1 MKILL
6 VNPPNCGRSIPEERY
21 GIDSIKAIF
30 RGEPLA
36 LEALA
41 GNLDG
46 HEVEILDL
54 KADPAAWP
62 DALHAFAPDL
72 VGFTAVTC
80 EANTVVR
87 LAAEARAA
95 RPGVVTVAGGIHASN
110 DPAFFNRAVFDYVAV
125 GLGKASFAELVAAIQ
140 AGSGADRVPGIA
152 KTHPGGE
159 LRFTPRSFGPADLVE
174 GKAPRYDLVARYRD
188 SYILSSLG
196 FRLGFVASAFGCP
209 YDCSFCCIGPL
220 TGGRYL
226 TQSVGTVVDHIRML
240 GEIPV
245 VRLVDANTFGNVQ
258 HARALA
264 DAILAGGIKKSFVA
278 DVRSDTVVRHPD
290 LMARWKEAG
299 LRSVVIG
306 FEEFGDEGLAGMNKA
321 SSVAANDEAIAIL
334 HGLGITIVGDFIVS
348 PDYDEARFEALG
360 RYVLDRPI
368 GLPLLT
374 VLTPLPGTALHA
386 GMKDRIVV
394 HDLDYYTLTN
404 AVVPTRLDERRFYE
418 HYAGLI
424 KAFHANAK
432 L

>member
-1 MKILL
+1 MNILL

-21 GIDSIKAIF
+21 GIDSIRQIF

-36 LEALA
+36 LETLA
-41 GNLDG
+41 GNLEG
-46 HEVEILDL
+46 HEVRIVDL
-54 KADPAAWP
+54 KVEPGALP
-62 DALHAFAPDL
+62 DAVADFAPDV

-80 EANTVVR
+80 EANTVMR
-87 LAAEARAA
+87 LAGETKAV
-95 RPGVVTVAGGIHASN
+95 RPGAAVVVGGVHASN
-110 DPAFFNRAVFDYVAV
+110 DPSFFNRAGVDFVAG
-125 GLGKASFAELVAAIQ
+125 GLGKASFAELVAALERGEAAPRI
-140 AGSGADRVPGIA
+140 PGIA
-152 KTHPGGE
+152 RTNPGGALE
-159 LRFTPRSFGPADLVE
+159 LVPRAFGPADLAE
-174 GKAPRYDLVARYRD
+174 AHPPRYDLVAGYRD
-188 SYILSSLG
+188 HYVLSSLG

-226 TQSVGTVVDHIRML
+226 THAVDTVVEHIRLL
-240 GEIPV
+240 GDVPV
-245 VRLVDANTFGNVQ
+245 VRLVDANTFGNVA

-264 DAILAGGIKKSFVA
+264 DAIVAAGIRKNFVA

-290 LMARWKEAG
+290 LMRRWKEAG

-306 FEEFGDEGLAGMNKA
+306 FEEIGDEPLAAMNKA
-321 SSVAANDEAIAIL
+321 TTAGANDEAIAIL
-334 HGLGITIVGDFIVS
+334 HDLGITVVGDFIVS
-348 PDYDEARFEALG
+348 PDYDEAQFEALE

-386 GMKDRIVV
+386 RMKDRIVV
-394 HDLDYYTLTN
+394 GDLDYYTLTN

-418 HYAGLI
+418 QYAQLT